1 MNVFLR
7 PLCLGL
13 LSAMAA
19 ALPVSAAVH
28 ALVVG
33 VNDYGSPDTNLSSCV
48 ADAKAFAQFLQK
60 GFGVPASNIR
70 VLLDREAGSDAI
82 EAAFRET
89 LIRGVAPDDQVVFY
103 FSGHGAL
110 TPNLTTVTA
119 RRVDKALVPARLPK
133 PPLAWEQLLPQSR
146 IDGWLAESPA
156 RRQVVV
162 LDCCHSGALTR
173 SLGGNPDFRPKV
185 LDLGFAASEA
195 ALIPGVGE
203 PAFSKQAGGKTLL
216 WLGACESKQVS
227 YTGRPYSL
235 FTGKLL
241 KALQG
246 SPGTPVRDVFAS
258 VAAQVVEASKGLPQ
272 GAQNPQSEGATEQ
285 PLLLGALPA
294 SGSAP
299 AAAVP
304 PASAA
309 NTNRNTSIFDSLSL
323 ANRTNAPGV
332 ATVTLDSLRIAPNRI
347 PPAPNPFQ
355 VKARLDRSVYVTNE
369 LPVLTIESSEDAFV
383 RVFIVAADATQT
395 QIFPNR
401 WQPDNRVRKGEPFRI
416 PGAAENRWRL
426 RITEPFGTEIVM
438 VQARREQFVDLAKGV
453 EYTGLFQD
461 LGSESPAQSRAR
473 GMKAEE
479 IAPVTPPQSSPTAVP
494 AVAPSGRAE
503 AVVSYQVVASRP

>member
-1 MNVFLR
+1 MNVLLR

-33 VNDYGSPDTNLSSCV
+33 VNDYGSPDSNLSSCV

-89 LIRGVAPDDQVVFY
+89 LIGGVAPDDQVVFY

-195 ALIPGVGE
+195 ALIPDVGE
-203 PAFSKQAGGKTLL
+203 QAFSKQAGGKTLL

-241 KALQG
+241 KALQV
-246 SPGTPVRDVFAS
+246 SPGTPIRDVFAS
-258 VAAQVVEASKGLPQ
+258 VAAQVAEASKGLPQ

-299 AAAVP
+299 A
-304 PASAA
+304 SAA
-309 NTNRNTSIFDSLSL
+309 NTDRNTSIFDSLSL
-323 ANRTNAPGV
+323 ANRPNAPGG

-347 PPAPNPFQ
+347 PPASNPFQ

-461 LGSESPAQSRAR
+461 LGSESPAQTRAR

-479 IAPVTPPQSSPTAVP
+479 IAAPVATAAPVGDAGTVP
-494 AVAPSGRAE
+494 AGRAE
-503 AVVSYQVVASRP
+503 TVVSYQVVAVRPQP